1 MTFTGLPI
9 GYYPQTGGYLPVAA
23 SGTAQKRPFTYNYSL
38 QRSPPSSD
46 TAYRM
51 TVIYQLPLQVLLRG
65 SHLPITAAFTGG
77 STYQT
82 ALDTAYDRLLPKCKH
97 LDLRYG
103 VSHTSSETS
112 MG

>member
-1 MTFTGLPI
+1 
-9 GYYPQTGGYLPVAA
+9 
-23 SGTAQKRPFTYNYSL
+23 
-38 QRSPPSSD
+38 
-46 TAYRM
+46 M
-51 TVIYQLPLQVLLRG
+51 TVIYQLPLQVLLRGSHFPNTTPFSGVHLTFTTLPDFDTAGYLPVTASGLLRG

-112 MG
+112 KG